1 MQPSTSLGLGDF
13 LGGFQG
19 ETGPPTVTCFH
30 SDTKM
35 ITHEFYQK
43 QVSELAESVRTKLA
57 NDLQNFLRQHQLAD
71 EEASANPTPKEL
83 QLKEIAGVVAPPYPE
98 HFASGTI
105 INGFTPTDKNQIE
118 TLVKAAKDFNVSV
131 ILVMDSE

>member
-1 MQPSTSLGLGDF
+1 
-13 LGGFQG
+13 
-19 ETGPPTVTCFH
+19 
-30 SDTKM
+30 M

-57 NDLQNFLRQHQLAD
+57 NDLQNFLRQHQLNED
-71 EEASANPTPKEL
+71 EMSQNPTAKEL
-83 QLKEIAGVVAPPYPE
+83 QLKEIAQVVAPPYPE

-105 INGFTPTDKNQIE
+105 INGFTPTDKNQID
-118 TLVKAAKDFNVSV
+118 TLVKAAKEFHVNV